1 MLNPALQNPARQNPV
16 RVLLIV
22 LLGVLFLMRADMV
35 FRFEAN
41 WDEFLNL
48 SMIHEYARG
57 DLKEVLQ
64 TGFVHLFFW
73 LPRVSQNELDQVI
86 TARILVFAFGMLTS
100 LAIYKVSREFT
111 GARAALFA
119 VLAYWAF
126 TFNLRHGVSLRTDP
140 LATSVLMLA
149 LWMVITGK
157 GTWGRTIVAG
167 ICIGIGG
174 VLTIKAIFYV
184 PVLITVALI
193 RNINKHSVRHSVILL
208 AVGGLVGLIV
218 FISLIWLHALSFEEM
233 SSPASFVA
241 RTSSAIIGTFDFT
254 VLRRY
259 LLPAVLQN
267 AAFFLV
273 LLYGAITALG
283 MVTRK
288 PNRVAGGYLIGLLLL
303 LLTPLIYRDIYPYFY
318 PFLLAPVVGIV
329 AVGFERL
336 LKASTLSAIVTIL
349 AMFAP
354 AALFYTQ
361 SVQQGGGEQ
370 RRTLALI
377 HKLFPRPVA
386 YIDARSM
393 VSAYPKSGLFMSV
406 WGMTDYRTA
415 GRPVMQDVL
424 LRDQPKFVLADG
436 WQLDL
441 DAMSPQASQKQP
453 YGLLATDMAI
463 LQNNYVHYWGPLY
476 VPGFK
481 ISPEEPELMVYISG
495 SYKVISGAD
504 VSIDGRI
511 FSRGDSMVLNAGLHR
526 IEQSGVALLRWDLPT
541 APTDK
546 PETPLFRG
554 F

>member
-1 MLNPALQNPARQNPV
+1 MLNPARQNPV
-16 RVLLIV
+16 QVLLIV
-22 LLGVLFLMRADMV
+22 MLAALFLMRADMV

-73 LPRVSQNELDQVI
+73 LPRVSQNELDQI
-86 TARILVFAFGMLTS
+86 IAARILVFAFGMLTS
-100 LAIYKVSREFT
+100 LAIYKVSRQFT
-111 GARAALFA
+111 GVNAALFA

-126 TFNLRHGVSLRTDP
+126 TFNLRHAVSLRTDP

-149 LWMVITGK
+149 LWMVVAGK
-157 GTWGRTIVAG
+157 GTWGRTVVAG

-184 PVLITVALI
+184 PVLVTVALI
-193 RNINKHSVRHSVILL
+193 RNINKHSVRHSLILL
-208 AVGGLVGLIV
+208 AVGGLVALIV
-218 FISLIWLHALSFEEM
+218 FVSLIWLHALSFEEM
-233 SSPASFVA
+233 SSPVSFVA
-241 RTSSAIIGTFDFT
+241 RTSSSIIGTFDFT

-259 LLPAVLQN
+259 LLPALLQN

-283 MVTRK
+283 MVTGKTSRG
-288 PNRVAGGYLIGLLLL
+288 AGGCLIGLLLL

-318 PFLLAPVVGIV
+318 PFLLAPVVV
-329 AVGFERL
+329 VAAVGFERL
-336 LKASTLSAIVTIL
+336 LKASKLSATVTIL
-349 AMFAP
+349 AIFAP
-354 AALFYTQ
+354 AVLFYAQ
-361 SVQQGGGEQ
+361 SVQQGVAEQ
-370 RRTLALI
+370 QRTLALI
-377 HKLFPRPVA
+377 HKLFPKPVA

-393 VSAYPKSGLFMSV
+393 VSAYPKVGVFMSV
-406 WGMTDYRTA
+406 WGMTDYRAA
-415 GRPVMQDVL
+415 GRPVMQDIL
-424 LRDQPKFVLADG
+424 LRDQPKFVLANG

-441 DAMSPQASQKQP
+441 DALSPQASQKQP
-453 YGLLATDMAI
+453 YGLLATDLGI
-463 LQNNYVHYWGPLY
+463 LQNSYVHYWGPLY

-481 ISPEEPELMVYISG
+481 ASPEDTEIMVYISG
-495 SYKVISGAD
+495 SYKVMPGAD
-504 VSIDGRI
+504 ISIDGRI
-511 FSRGDSMVLNAGLHR
+511 FSPGDTMELNAGLHR
-526 IEQSGVALLRWDLPT
+526 LEQSRVALLRWDLPT

>member
-22 LLGVLFLMRADMV
+22 MLVALFLMRADMV

-41 WDEFLNL
+41 WDEYLNL
-48 SMIHEYARG
+48 SMIHEYTRG

-86 TARILVFAFGMLTS
+86 AARILVFAFGMLTS
-100 LAIYKVSREFT
+100 LAIYKVSRQFT
-111 GARAALFA
+111 GVNAALFA

-126 TFNLRHGVSLRTDP
+126 TFTLRHGVSLRTDP

-149 LWMVITGK
+149 LWMVIAGK
-157 GTWGRTIVAG
+157 GTWGRTVVAG

-174 VLTIKAIFYV
+174 ALTIKAIFYV
-184 PVLITVALI
+184 PVLVTVALI
-193 RNINKHSVRHSVILL
+193 RNINKHSVRHSLILL
-208 AVGGLVGLIV
+208 AVGGLVALIV
-218 FISLIWLHALSFEEM
+218 FVFLIWLHALGFEEM
-233 SSPASFVA
+233 SSPLSFVA
-241 RTSSAIIGTFDFT
+241 RTSSSIIGTFDFT
-254 VLRRY
+254 GFRRY
-259 LLPAVLQN
+259 LLPALLQN
-267 AAFFLV
+267 AAFFLL
-273 LLYGAITALG
+273 LLYGTITALG

-288 PNRVAGGYLIGLLLL
+288 TSRVAGGCLIGLLLL

-318 PFLLAPVVGIV
+318 PFLLAPVVVVV

-336 LKASTLSAIVTIL
+336 LKASKLSATVTML
-349 AMFAP
+349 AIFAP
-354 AALFYTQ
+354 AALFYSQ
-361 SVQQGGGEQ
+361 SVQQGVAEQ

-377 HKLFPRPVA
+377 HKLFPAPVA

-393 VSAYPKSGLFMSV
+393 VSAYPKRGVFMSV
-406 WGMTDYRTA
+406 WGMTDYRAA

-424 LRDQPKFVLADG
+424 LRDQPKFVLANG

-441 DAMSPQASQKQP
+441 DALSPEASQKQP
-453 YGLLATDMAI
+453 YGLLATDMAV

-481 ISPEEPELMVYISG
+481 VPPEEPEIMVYISG
-495 SYKVISGAD
+495 SYKVISGTD
-504 VSIDGRI
+504 ISIDGRI
-511 FSRGDSMVLNAGLHR
+511 FSGGDTIVLNAGLHR
-526 IEQSGVALLRWDLPT
+526 IEQSGFALLRWDLPT

-546 PETPLFRG
+546 PESPLFRG